1 MEKGKEEKK
10 KKKRDKE
17 EAKGEEDEDEGGGE
31 GREGERREG
40 GEREVLSPIRLLHPA
55 HACCSAFALDHGI
68 SDSILTPDCRAE
80 VRSSRRDT
88 CSESVYTLCRY
99 TYTRASMCILYDHA
113 GTLGYVWFDVG
124 RENDFR
130 KESVGMS
137 NSFGNENSNV
147 EHNLLRM

>member
-1 MEKGKEEKK
+1 M
-10 KKKRDKE
+10 
-17 EAKGEEDEDEGGGE
+17 
-31 GREGERREG
+31 
-40 GEREVLSPIRLLHPA
+40 
-55 HACCSAFALDHGI
+55 
-68 SDSILTPDCRAE
+68 
-80 VRSSRRDT
+80 
-88 CSESVYTLCRY
+88 
-99 TYTRASMCILYDHA
+99 YDHA